1 MRDLTKA
8 ITSYTW
14 ALSVFGAQQAIG
26 LLGLGGAGS
35 WNRNAKALDNVTE
48 ATSNELGETMRAV
61 FRAGDAVQRG
71 MVDLLLAPV
80 SPGLWPC
87 GGKNGNGGAPRD
99 ADLRSGAAPGRRRD
113 WVDAATG
120 AVRAGATMVGT
131 AMDAGARGASAAAD
145 ATSGQP
151 PQWTPAPPSSDPSL
165 GWGPMPR

>member
-35 WNRNAKALDNVTE
+35 WNRNARALDHVTE

-71 MVDLLLAPV
+71 VVDLLLAPV
-80 SPGLWPC
+80 SAGLWPC
-87 GGKNGNGGAPRD
+87 GGSNGTPRNDSVRQAGAWGRQQD
-99 ADLRSGAAPGRRRD
+99 WTETAAGAA
-113 WVDAATG
+113 
-120 AVRAGATMVGT
+120 RAGANMVGN
-131 AMDAGARGASAAAD
+131 AVDAGARGVRAAAE
-145 ATSGQP
+145 AVSGP
-151 PQWTPAPPSSDPSL
+151 TAPAPPAPPSADPSL